1 MFSSNVEHALAKEG
15 RAQWSSWKKQVAGV
29 LPAFLTSAIDKADVP
44 LVVLFQRGNY
54 LCKRCKGDLY
64 HENTSRIWRLDL
76 ESNITCL

>member
-1 MFSSNVEHALAKEG
+1 VFSSNVEHALAKEG

-54 LCKRCKGDLY
+54 LCKRCKATFTMKTLPEFGDWTL
-64 HENTSRIWRLDL
+64 SQI
-76 ESNITCL
+76 